1 MLFFKEHRMIICV
14 EKIANLG
21 LILSFID
28 KLLIR
33 MLWNRGNFW
42 LFVCLCIFSE
52 LGMALAV
59 GVVK

>member
-1 MLFFKEHRMIICV
+1 MIICV